1 MCILNNRSL
10 NPFQEALCRAVPG
23 HRGHSHCQRL
33 PTPGRGT
40 AAPPAGHLHQAVT
53 QGGAQ
58 RCLGR
63 STWGGPAPGEG
74 DASEEARGGA
84 LPQGKEMCLNC
95 CQAKREE
102 ERQLGEV
109 CWEKTKELPPGVI
122 GCPEVPGWSSPP
134 CYGDLKTTAHFSDGR
149 ARYSSKGQK
158 QGFTY
163 FTLSFFEKI

>member
-63 STWGGPAPGEG
+63 STWGGPATGEG
-74 DASEEARGGA
+74 DVSELLSSQKGRREATRRGV
-84 LPQGKEMCLNC
+84 
-95 CQAKREE
+95 
-102 ERQLGEV
+102 LGENKGASPRGDWLPRSPRV
-109 CWEKTKELPPGVI
+109 ELSALLRRF
-122 GCPEVPGWSSPP
+122 EN
-134 CYGDLKTTAHFSDGR
+134 
-149 ARYSSKGQK
+149 YSTFLRRESQI
-158 QGFTY
+158 
-163 FTLSFFEKI
+163 FF

>member
-1 MCILNNRSL
+1 MICILNNRSP

-58 RCLGR
+58 RCLRR
-63 STWGGPAPGEG
+63 ST
-74 DASEEARGGA
+74 RGA
-84 LPQGKEMCLNC
+84 LPQGTERCLNC

-102 ERQLGEV
+102 ERQLGDM

-122 GCPEVPGWSSPP
+122 GCPEVPGWSSQP
-134 CYGDLKTTAHFSDGR
+134 CYGDLKTAAHFSDGR
-149 ARYSSKGQK
+149 ARYSFKGQK
-158 QGFTY
+158 QGCTY
-163 FTLSFFEKI
+163 FTLSFFEEI